1 LALRRKDLEN
11 GTNQVTGRQYRMMN
25 ELPTL
30 LMVVIVL
37 SVVVKF

>member
-1 LALRRKDLEN
+1 MVDHETDTVPPRL
-11 GTNQVTGRQYRMMN
+11 TGRTFRMMN

-37 SVVVKF
+37 SVIVKF